1 MIPLAPRASCLAPGR
16 SMPTLKLLGGLRRF
30 GRASTRVRGAT
41 VADVLKETPV
51 PRELLF
57 PDGSLNRDL
66 EVLVNGRNVAFLA
79 GLDTTLEE
87 DDRVTIFLHGAR
99 GYPGG

>member
-1 MIPLAPRASCLAPGR
+1 MLR
-16 SMPTLKLLGGLRRF
+16 LLGGLRRF
-30 GRASTRVRGAT
+30 GGSERAVSGTT
-41 VADVLKETPV
+41 VAAVLDESPV
-51 PRELLF
+51 PRALLF
-57 PDGSLNRDL
+57 PGGQLNRDV

-79 GLDTTLEE
+79 GFDTALTA

>member
-1 MIPLAPRASCLAPGR
+1 M
-16 SMPTLKLLGGLRRF
+16 T
-30 GRASTRVRGAT
+30 GAT
-41 VADVLKETPV
+41 VAAVLAESSIPQA
-51 PRELLF
+51 LLF
-57 PDGSLNRDL
+57 PDGQLNRDV

-79 GLDTTLEE
+79 GLNTELCG

>member
-1 MIPLAPRASCLAPGR
+1 MVAV
-16 SMPTLKLLGGLRRF
+16 LKLLGGLRRF
-30 GRASTRVRGAT
+30 GPRERSVTGAT
-41 VADVLKETPV
+41 VAAVLDESSV
-51 PRELLF
+51 PRALLF
-57 PDGSLNRDL
+57 PDGQLNRDI

-79 GLDTTLEE
+79 GLDTPLAP